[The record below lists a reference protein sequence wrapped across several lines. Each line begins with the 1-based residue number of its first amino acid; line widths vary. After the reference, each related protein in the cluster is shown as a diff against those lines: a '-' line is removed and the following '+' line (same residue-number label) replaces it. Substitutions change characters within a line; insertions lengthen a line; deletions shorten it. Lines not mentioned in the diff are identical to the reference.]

1 MLPGPH
7 AGSHMTFGKS
17 STSNNVPER
26 QGAESDNNQDPARL
40 PCDAHSWPRDWA
52 LLQTT
57 QALNNWMIK
66 TGDQV
71 ILKRDLDQI
80 PIRQFRPFRFA
91 EFGGVRR

>member
-40 PCDAHSWPRDWA
+40 PCDVPNHAA
-52 LLQTT
+52 
-57 QALNNWMIK
+57 NC
-66 TGDQV
+66 G
-71 ILKRDLDQI
+71 
-80 PIRQFRPFRFA
+80 
-91 EFGGVRR
+91 RR